1 MAAPQA
7 VTPKVAAA
15 PMAIDLNSTDDED
28 DEPAPAPVRAHA
40 PAPALTPVAAPV
52 PAAAPVEQTES
63 NTEGEDGAVTE
74 AWPGPP
80 AAEVRPEAEPAEP
93 ASPRVFV
100 TPLDTRPRR
109 SAASTS
115 PEGQAW
121 RIKDAQVLEDIK
133 EREQDV
139 WVTAGGAA
147 GALERDH
154 GESDLEDGAECDP
167 DDDYVSGRHV
177 RTPRAPKRKPK
188 RPRTVTDTTPA
199 VAAPPAVADDVEM
212 KTQSTDAAGEPSDPA
227 PAAMLPLGA
236 IGSCNRPIDLCSD
249 SK

>member
-40 PAPALTPVAAPV
+40 PAPAPALTPVAAPV

-63 NTEGEDGAVTE
+63 DTEGEDGAVTE

-80 AAEVRPEAEPAEP
+80 AAEVRPEAEP